1 MNIKMS
7 STKTQTTRKKLR
19 RAERERA
26 RILSELL
33 GVSSMLRG
41 SYARV
46 YTKCGKDNCWCKD
59 GKGHPHSRITWSQRG
74 QGFTRKVPPEE
85 VAWVREVT
93 ENYRNFR
100 SLRRR
105 LLRLQADGKELLDKI
120 ENDLVKNTRKG
131 KRFLRT
137 DPPNRRKNS
146 RGAAKTEDSRGTEE

>member
-1 MNIKMS
+1 M
-7 STKTQTTRKKLR
+7 
-19 RAERERA
+19 
-26 RILSELL
+26 
-33 GVSSMLRG
+33 
-41 SYARV
+41 
-46 YTKCGKDNCWCKD
+46 
-59 GKGHPHSRITWSQRG
+59 
-74 QGFTRKVPPEE
+74 
-85 VAWVREVT
+85 REVT